1 MSRRALVRRKVTA
14 SSLGLGLVVAGLLGG
29 SEPLLHTAAASSN
42 ASTWTYRI
50 AHGIRLARVRFPRAP
65 NEVRIIRVRPS
76 DGARVDVAA
85 AKAQFPAYAKTSAI
99 ADTTPGAAVAV
110 NGDFGNDGAPT
121 HVTMIDGEL
130 WTSGVANG
138 HAFGVSHDGQSAF
151 AGMPKLEM
159 KLTKVGG
166 SRLIGVSGW
175 NVRAPTLEHVNGY
188 TRRGGSVFPVPGQTN
203 AGGSDP
209 KYCEARLV
217 PESGFDYA
225 WSGAQ
230 RTWITRRYIVDQ
242 QPEPCSGERLTLGTN
257 PDAIVLAAAAS
268 STNAQKIQALA
279 PGMPTRMWWSFE
291 GWPGVTDVVGGS
303 QQIVERGQN
312 VAPHDYSGA
321 PHILDYNPRTA
332 VGVTQG
338 CVDDNPGTE
347 CEIYLITVD
356 GRTAYQDWSL
366 GMKLPPLAKRFLHH
380 GVWEAVNLDGGGS
393 TTVWA
398 KNTSRAPCV
407 SYPSTGGCLANRP
420 SESSGERSVSEAVT
434 VLSTDDPGTPPG
446 LR

>member
-1 MSRRALVRRKVTA
+1 MNRHAIVRVKKTA
-14 SSLGLGLVVAGLLGG
+14 SSLTFVLVMAALLGG
-29 SEPLLHTAAASSN
+29 SAPLLQTASAANSSLW
-42 ASTWTYRI
+42 AFRI
-50 AHGIRLARVRFPRAP
+50 AHGIRLTRLRFPSTP
-65 NEVRIIRVRPS
+65 NEVRIIRIRPR
-76 DGARVDVAA
+76 DGARVDLAA
-85 AKAQFPAYAKTSAI
+85 AKTQYPAYAKTSAI
-99 ADTTPGAAVAV
+99 AAGTPGAVLAV
-110 NGDFGNDGAPT
+110 NGDFGDNGAPT

-130 WTSGVANG
+130 WTSGIASG
-138 HAFGVSHDGQSAF
+138 HAFGVSDDGQSAF

-166 SRLIGVSGW
+166 SRLMGVSGW
-175 NVRAPTLEHVNGY
+175 NIKAPTLEHVNGY
-188 TRRGGSVFPVPGQTN
+188 TRRGGSYFPVPGVYG

-217 PESGFDYA
+217 PEAGFDYG
-225 WSGAQ
+225 WSGAEK
-230 RTWITRRYIVDQ
+230 TWITRRYIVDQ
-242 QPEPCSGERLTLGTN
+242 QPEPCSGERLSLGAN

-279 PGMPTRMWWSFE
+279 PGASVRMWWSFQ

-303 QQIVERGQN
+303 QQIVQSGQN

-332 VGVTQG
+332 AGVTQG
-338 CVDDNPGTE
+338 CVDGNAATE

-356 GRTAYQDWSL
+356 GRTAYLDWSL
-366 GMKLPPLAKRFLHH
+366 GMKLPRLAKRFLRHK
-380 GVWEAVNLDGGGS
+380 VWEAVNLDGGGS

-398 KNTSRAPCV
+398 KNTARAPCV

-420 SESSGERSVSEAVT
+420 SESTGERSVSEALT
-434 VLSTDDPGTPPG
+434 VLSGDDPGTPSG

>member
-1 MSRRALVRRKVTA
+1 MTRRALVRPKKTA
-14 SSLGLGLVVAGLLGG
+14 SSLAIVLVMAALLGG
-29 SEPLLHTAAASSN
+29 SVPLLQTASAANSSLW
-42 ASTWTYRI
+42 AFRI
-50 AHGIRLARVRFPRAP
+50 AHGIRMTRLRFPSTP
-65 NEVRIIRVRPS
+65 NEVRIVRIRPS
-76 DGARVDVAA
+76 DGARVDLVAA
-85 AKAQFPAYAKTSAI
+85 KTQFPAYAKTSAM
-99 ADTTPGAAVAV
+99 AASTPGAALAV
-110 NGDFGNDGAPT
+110 NGDFGDNGAPT

-138 HAFGVSHDGQSAF
+138 HAFGVSDDGQSAF

-166 SRLIGVSGW
+166 SRLMGVSGW
-175 NVRAPTLEHVNGY
+175 NVHAPTLEHVNGY
-188 TRRGGSVFPVPGQTN
+188 TRRGGSIFQVPGVYG

-217 PESGFDYA
+217 PEAGFDYG
-225 WSGAQ
+225 WSGAEK
-230 RTWITRRYIVDQ
+230 TWITRRYIVDQ
-242 QPEPCSGERLTLGTN
+242 QPEPCSGERLSLGTN
-257 PDAIVLAAAAS
+257 TDAIVLAAAAS

-279 PGMPTRMWWSFE
+279 TGASVRMWWSFQ

-303 QQIVERGQN
+303 QQIVQSGQN

-321 PHILDYNPRTA
+321 PHILDFNPRTA
-332 VGVTQG
+332 AGVSQG

-356 GRTAYQDWSL
+356 GRTAFMDWSL
-366 GMKLPPLAKRFLHH
+366 GMKLPRLAKRFLRHR
-380 GVWEAVNLDGGGS
+380 VWEAVNLDGGGS

-420 SESSGERSVSEAVT
+420 SESTGERSVSDAVT
-434 VLSTDDPGTPPG
+434 VLTTDDPGTPPG